1 VTNLSDAIKI
11 ASDFVSMD
19 NLHRTHYLVGEFR
32 KQRLA
37 TSWGDDVLA
46 FYSTLW
52 YAWISVSRLNMT
64 VSFDEPMHSPG
75 EEMLV
80 DVAPSPSAQPA
91 MSADNGNDVIIPI
104 NDAFVPTVYDANG
117 NGHTPDS
124 EHKLTKQQARNKE
137 RRKMKRAA
145 RKLEGRAP
153 KDGHIYPCP
162 SPICQRKLNRLG
174 YFDHM

>member
-1 VTNLSDAIKI
+1 MTNCSDAIKT

-19 NLHRTHYLVGEFR
+19 NLHRTHRLVGEFR

-52 YAWISVSRLNMT
+52 YAWISVSRLNMA
-64 VSFDEPMHSPG
+64 VSFDDPMYSPG
-75 EEMLV
+75 EKMLV
-80 DVAPSPSAQPA
+80 DVAPPSPLSV
-91 MSADNGNDVIIPI
+91 DNGNGDIIPI
-104 NDAFVPTVYDANG
+104 NDTVVPTVHDAGVND
-117 NGHTPDS
+117 HTPDS
-124 EHKLTKQQARNKE
+124 EDRLTKQQTRNRM
-137 RRKMKRAA
+137 RRKKRRVAH
-145 RKLEGRAP
+145 KFEERAP

-162 SPICQRKLNRLG
+162 SPICQRKFSRLG